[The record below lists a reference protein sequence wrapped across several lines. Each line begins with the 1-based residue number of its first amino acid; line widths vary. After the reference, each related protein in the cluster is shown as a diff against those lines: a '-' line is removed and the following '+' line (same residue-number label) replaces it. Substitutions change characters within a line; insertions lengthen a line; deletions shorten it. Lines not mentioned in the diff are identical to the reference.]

1 MISDLKWPCYHPV
14 MRWLILLILAL
25 PSVALADTIPG
36 PITAHVVS
44 VYDGDTITVAA
55 VPWPG
60 ITIRVG
66 IRVDGVDTPEIL
78 GKCEAEKGLAVR
90 ARDRVRELVGTTV
103 ELRNVRHG
111 KFAGRVVADV
121 YADGVRLADTLI
133 AEGLGREYHGG
144 AREGWCP

>member
-1 MISDLKWPCYHPV
+1 MTARLF
-14 MRWLILLILAL
+14 LATVFIATL
-25 PSVALADTIPG
+25 PFQALADPIPG

-66 IRVDGVDTPEIL
+66 VRVDGIDTPEIL

-121 YADGVRLADTLI
+121 YVDGERLADVLI
-133 AEGLGREYHGG
+133 AEGLGRAYDGG
-144 AREGWCP
+144 TREGWCDG

>member
-1 MISDLKWPCYHPV
+1 MISGLKLPCYHPA
-14 MRWLILLILAL
+14 MRWLILIVLAL
-25 PSVALADTIPG
+25 PFPALADPIPG

-60 ITIRVG
+60 VTIRVG
-66 IRVDGVDTPEIL
+66 VRVEGIDTPEIL
-78 GKCEAEKGLAVR
+78 GKCEAEKALAVR
-90 ARDRVRELVGTTV
+90 ARDRARELVGATV

-121 YADGVRLADTLI
+121 YADGVRLADVLI
-133 AEGLGREYHGG
+133 AGGLGRAYDGG
-144 AREGWCP
+144 KREGWCE

>member
-1 MISDLKWPCYHPV
+1 
-14 MRWLILLILAL
+14 MRWLIILILAL
-25 PSVALADTIPG
+25 PFSALADPIPG

-55 VPWPG
+55 VPWPS

-78 GKCEAEKGLAVR
+78 GKCEAEKNLAVR
-90 ARDRVRELVGTTV
+90 ARDRVRELVGATV

-121 YADGVRLADTLI
+121 YVDGELLAGVLI
-133 AEGLGREYHGG
+133 AEGLGRAYDGG
-144 AREGWCP
+144 RRGSWCE